1 MAKESLVQS
10 RLNKLQ
16 QLRKRGINPFAA
28 ERFDRSHLAQ
38 EVKDNFS
45 SLEGK
50 NCSVAGRVL
59 AIRSHRKSTFLDL
72 HDSSGRIQILVRKDK
87 VGEELY
93 ELLPLLDIGDI
104 IGVSGDVIKTKT
116 GEITIEADDF
126 VFLAKALQPFPEKW
140 HGLREPELRY
150 RFRYL
155 DLIVNE
161 KTREI
166 FYKRAKIVQGIRD
179 FLTQKGFL
187 EVDTPMMQPIPGGAF
202 ARPFITHHNAL
213 DIDLYLR
220 IAIELYLKRLLV
232 GGIEKVFELGRCF
245 RNEGI
250 STRHN
255 PEFTLLEAYL
265 AYGNLDD
272 IQKLTEEMLH
282 YLAKKVLNSEEI
294 QFKGNTISLRPP
306 FQSYSLYELLKR
318 ETEIDWERINNLDEA
333 KKLAESLGVDASTD
347 RTVGDVVLKVFEKV
361 VEPKLIQPTFVE
373 DFPVDVSPLA
383 KRRKD
388 APNLARRFELFIGG
402 EEIANA
408 FSELNDP
415 LDQRERFSEQM
426 RRREAGDEEAQRM
439 DEDFLLALEYGM
451 PPAGGL
457 GIGVDRLVML
467 FTDSHSI
474 REVILFPLLRPKEEE

>member
-16 QLRKRGINPFAA
+16 QLRERGINPFAE

-50 NCSVAGRVL
+50 NCKVAGRVL
-59 AIRSHRKSTFLDL
+59 AIRSHGKSTFLDL
-72 HDSSGRIQILVRKDK
+72 HDSSGRIQILIRKDK

-93 ELLPLLDIGDI
+93 ELLPLMDIGDI
-104 IGVSGDVIKTKT
+104 IGISGDVIKTKT
-116 GEITIEADDF
+116 GEITIEATDF
-126 VFLAKALQPFPEKW
+126 VFLAKSLQPFPEKW

-187 EVDTPMMQPIPGGAF
+187 EVETPMMQPIPGGAF

-232 GGIEKVFELGRCF
+232 GGIERVFELGKCF

-255 PEFTLLEAYL
+255 PEFTLLEAYM

-272 IQKLTEEMLH
+272 IKKLTEEMLH
-282 YLAKKVLNSEEI
+282 YLAQRVQNSEEI
-294 QFKGNTISLRPP
+294 RFKGNTISLRPP

-318 ETEIDWERINNLDEA
+318 ETEIDWERVKDLDEA
-333 KKLAESLGVDASTD
+333 KKLAESLGVDATTD
-347 RTVGDVVLKVFEKV
+347 RTVGDVVLKVFEKL

-373 DFPVDVSPLA
+373 DFPVEVSPLA
-383 KRRKD
+383 KRRLD
-388 APNLARRFELFIGG
+388 APHLARRFELFVGG

-415 LDQRERFSEQM
+415 LDQRERFMEQM
-426 RRREAGDEEAQRM
+426 RRREAGDEEAHRM

-457 GIGVDRLVML
+457 GVGVDRLVML
-467 FTDSHSI
+467 FTDSPSI

>member
-16 QLRKRGINPFAA
+16 QLRERGINPFAA

-72 HDSSGRIQILVRKDK
+72 HDSSGRIQILIRKDK

-272 IQKLTEEMLH
+272 IKKLTEEMLH

-318 ETEIDWERINNLDEA
+318 ETEIDWERINDLDEA

-383 KRRKD
+383 KRRKG

-467 FTDSHSI
+467 FTDSPSI

>member
-1 MAKESLVQS
+1 MAQESLVQN
-10 RLNKLQ
+10 RIQKLQ
-16 QLRKRGINPFAA
+16 ELRKRGINPFG
-28 ERFDRSHLAQ
+28 EEKFPRTHLAQ
-38 EVKDNFS
+38 EIKDNFS
-45 SLEGK
+45 SLEGH

-59 AIRSHRKSTFLDL
+59 AIRSHGKSTFLDL
-72 HDSSGRIQILVRKDK
+72 FDWSGKIQILLRLDK
-87 VGEELY
+87 VGEERY
-93 ELLPLLDIGDI
+93 QLLEFLDIGDI
-104 IGVSGDVIKTKT
+104 IGVNGEVIKTRT
-116 GEITIEADDF
+116 GEITVEAENF

-150 RFRYL
+150 RYRYL

-161 KTREI
+161 RTRDI
-166 FYKRAKIVQGIRD
+166 FQKRTKILQGIRD
-179 FLTQKGFL
+179 FLTDRGYI
-187 EVDTPMMQPIPGGAF
+187 EVDTPMMQVIPGGAS

-220 IAIELYLKRLLV
+220 IAPELYLKRLLV
-232 GGIEKVFELGRCF
+232 GGMEKIFELGRCF

-255 PEFTLLEAYL
+255 PEFTLLEVYL

-272 IQKLTEEMLH
+272 MKRLTEDLLYH
-282 YLAKKVLNSEEI
+282 LATTVLGSEEI
-294 QFKGNTISLRPP
+294 EYRGNIISLKPP
-306 FQSYSLYELLKR
+306 FASFPLYEVLKK
-318 ETEIDWERINNLDEA
+318 ETGIDWEKVEDVKQA
-333 KKLAESLGVDASTD
+333 KDLARSLGVEGEGD
-347 RTVGDVVLKVFEKV
+347 RTKGDVILKVFEKI

-373 DFPVDVSPLA
+373 DFPVEVSPLA
-383 KRRKD
+383 KRKSD
-388 APNLARRFELFIGG
+388 NPSLTRRFELFIGG

-415 LDQRERFSEQM
+415 FDQRERFLEQM
-426 RRREAGDEEAQRM
+426 RRREEGDEEAQRM

-467 FTDSHSI
+467 FTNSPSI

>member
-16 QLRKRGINPFAA
+16 QLRERGINPFAE

-50 NCSVAGRVL
+50 NCRVAGRVL
-59 AIRSHRKSTFLDL
+59 AIRSHGKSTFLDL
-72 HDSSGRIQILVRKDK
+72 HDSSGRIQILIRKDK

-116 GEITIEADDF
+116 GEITIEADEF
-126 VFLAKALQPFPEKW
+126 VFLAKSLQPFPEKW

-187 EVDTPMMQPIPGGAF
+187 EVETPMMQPIPGGAF

-232 GGIEKVFELGRCF
+232 GGIERVFELGKCF

-255 PEFTLLEAYL
+255 PEFTLLEAYM

-272 IQKLTEEMLH
+272 IKKLTEEMLY
-282 YLAKKVLNSEEI
+282 YLAQKVLNSEEI

-306 FQSYSLYELLKR
+306 FQSYPLYELLRR
-318 ETEIDWERINNLDEA
+318 ETEIDWERVKDLDEA

-347 RTVGDVVLKVFEKV
+347 RTVGDVVLKVFEKI

-383 KRRKD
+383 KRRQD
-388 APNLARRFELFIGG
+388 APHLARRFELFIGG

-415 LDQRERFSEQM
+415 LDQRERFMEQM
-426 RRREAGDEEAQRM
+426 RRREAGDEEAHRM

>member
-16 QLRKRGINPFAA
+16 QLRERGINPFAE

-50 NCSVAGRVL
+50 NCRVAGRVL
-59 AIRSHRKSTFLDL
+59 AIRSHGKSTFLDL
-72 HDSSGRIQILVRKDK
+72 HDSSGRIQILIRKDK

-116 GEITIEADDF
+116 GEITIEADEF
-126 VFLAKALQPFPEKW
+126 VFLAKSLQPFPEKW

-155 DLIVNE
+155 DLIVNG

-187 EVDTPMMQPIPGGAF
+187 EVETPMMQPIPGGAF

-232 GGIEKVFELGRCF
+232 GGIERVFELGKCF

-255 PEFTLLEAYL
+255 PEFTLLEAYM

-272 IQKLTEEMLH
+272 IKKLTEEMLY
-282 YLAKKVLNSEEI
+282 YLAQKVLNSEEI

-306 FQSYSLYELLKR
+306 FQSYPLYQLLRR
-318 ETEIDWERINNLDEA
+318 ETEIDWERVKDLDEA

-347 RTVGDVVLKVFEKV
+347 RTVGDVVLKVFEKI

-383 KRRKD
+383 KRRQD
-388 APNLARRFELFIGG
+388 APHLARRFELFIGG

-415 LDQRERFSEQM
+415 LDQRERFMEQM
-426 RRREAGDEEAQRM
+426 RRREAGDEEAHRM

>member
-10 RLNKLQ
+10 RLKKLQ
-16 QLRKRGINPFAA
+16 QLRERGINPFAE
-28 ERFDRSHLAQ
+28 ERFERSHLAQ

-59 AIRSHRKSTFLDL
+59 AIRSHGKSTFLDL
-72 HDSSGRIQILVRKDK
+72 HDSSGRIQILIRKDK

-116 GEITIEADDF
+116 GEITIEANDF

-187 EVDTPMMQPIPGGAF
+187 EVETPMMQPIPGGAF

-232 GGIEKVFELGRCF
+232 GGIERVFELGKCF

-255 PEFTLLEAYL
+255 PEFTLLEAYM

-272 IQKLTEEMLH
+272 IKKLTEEMLY
-282 YLAKKVLNSEEI
+282 YLAQKVLNSEEI

-306 FQSYSLYELLKR
+306 FQSYPLYQLLRR
-318 ETEIDWERINNLDEA
+318 ETEIDWERVKDLDEA

-347 RTVGDVVLKVFEKV
+347 RTVGDVVLKVFEKI

-383 KRRKD
+383 KRRQD
-388 APNLARRFELFIGG
+388 APHLARRFELFIGG

-415 LDQRERFSEQM
+415 LDQRERFMEQM
-426 RRREAGDEEAQRM
+426 RRREAGDEEAHRM

>member
-16 QLRKRGINPFAA
+16 QLREKGINPFAE

-38 EVKDNFS
+38 EVKDNFP
-45 SLEGK
+45 SLEG
-50 NCSVAGRVL
+50 NICRVAGRVL
-59 AIRSHRKSTFLDL
+59 AIRSHGKSTFLDL
-72 HDSSGRIQILVRKDK
+72 HDSSGKIQILIRKDK

-93 ELLPLLDIGDI
+93 ELLSLLDIGDI
-104 IGVSGDVIKTKT
+104 IGVSGAAIKTRT

-126 VFLAKALQPFPEKW
+126 TFLAKALQPFPEKW

-187 EVDTPMMQPIPGGAF
+187 EVETPMMQPIPGGAF

-232 GGIEKVFELGRCF
+232 GGIERVFELGKCF

-255 PEFTLLEAYL
+255 PEFTLLEAYM

-272 IQKLTEEMLH
+272 IKKLTEEMLY
-282 YLAKKVLNSEEI
+282 YLAQKVQNSEEI

-318 ETEIDWERINNLDEA
+318 ETKIDWERVKDLDGA
-333 KKLAESLGVDASTD
+333 KKMAESLGVDASTD
-347 RTVGDVVLKVFEKV
+347 RAVGDVVLKVFEKV

-373 DFPVDVSPLA
+373 DFPVEVSPLA
-383 KRRKD
+383 KRRLD
-388 APNLARRFELFIGG
+388 APHLARRFELFVGG

-415 LDQRERFSEQM
+415 LDQRERFIEQM
-426 RRREAGDEEAQRM
+426 RRREAGDEEAHRM

>member
-16 QLRKRGINPFAA
+16 QLRERGINPFAA

-72 HDSSGRIQILVRKDK
+72 HDSSGRIQILIRKDK

-166 FYKRAKIVQGIRD
+166 FYKRAKIVQGIRN

-272 IQKLTEEMLH
+272 IKKLTEEMLH

-318 ETEIDWERINNLDEA
+318 ETEIDWERINDIDEA

>member
-10 RLNKLQ
+10 RLKKLQ
-16 QLRKRGINPFAA
+16 QLRERGINPFAE
-28 ERFDRSHLAQ
+28 ERFERSHLAQ

-59 AIRSHRKSTFLDL
+59 AIRSHGKSTFLDL
-72 HDSSGRIQILVRKDK
+72 HDSSGRIQILIRKDK

-116 GEITIEADDF
+116 GEITIEANDF

-161 KTREI
+161 KTRDI

-187 EVDTPMMQPIPGGAF
+187 EVETPMMQPIPGGAF

-232 GGIEKVFELGRCF
+232 GGIERVFELGKCF

-255 PEFTLLEAYL
+255 PEFTLLEAYM

-272 IQKLTEEMLH
+272 IKKLTEEMLY
-282 YLAKKVLNSEEI
+282 YLAQKVLNSEEI

-306 FQSYSLYELLKR
+306 FQSYPLYQLLRR
-318 ETEIDWERINNLDEA
+318 ETEIDWERVKDLDEA

-347 RTVGDVVLKVFEKV
+347 RTVGDVVLKVFEKI

-383 KRRKD
+383 KRRQD
-388 APNLARRFELFIGG
+388 APHLARRFELFIGG

-415 LDQRERFSEQM
+415 LDQRERFMEQM
-426 RRREAGDEEAQRM
+426 RRREAGDEEAHRM

>member
-10 RLNKLQ
+10 RLNKLK
-16 QLRKRGINPFAA
+16 QLKERGINPFAE
-28 ERFDRSHLAQ
+28 ERFERSHLAQ

-50 NCSVAGRVL
+50 NCKVAGRVL
-59 AIRSHRKSTFLDL
+59 AIRSHGKSTFLDL
-72 HDSSGRIQILVRKDK
+72 HDSSGKIQILIREDK
-87 VGEELY
+87 VGEERY

-116 GEITIEADDF
+116 GEITIEANSF
-126 VFLAKALQPFPEKW
+126 TFLAKALQPFPEKW

-155 DLIVNE
+155 DLLVNE

-166 FYKRAKIVQGIRD
+166 FHKRAKIVQGIRD

-213 DIDLYLR
+213 DMDLYLR
-220 IAIELYLKRLLV
+220 IAPELYLKRLLI

-255 PEFTLLEAYL
+255 PEFTILEVYL

-272 IQKLTEEMLH
+272 IKKLTEELIH
-282 YLAKKVLNSEEI
+282 YLTKKVLNSEEI

-318 ETEIDWERINNLDEA
+318 ETEIDWERINNLEEA

-347 RTVGDVVLKVFEKV
+347 RTVGDVVLKVLEKV

-383 KRRKD
+383 KRRKE
-388 APNLARRFELFIGG
+388 APHLARRFELFIGG

-415 LDQRERFSEQM
+415 LDQRERFMEQM
-426 RRREAGDEEAQRM
+426 KRREAGDEEAHRM